1 MYNIPMLSC
10 PIKLSTKN
18 ILLLLAS
25 LSFILFSFV
34 STNQLTVYAKDEC
47 KDISDKDDQLECY
60 AKKEEETRKKLESTK
75 SKIDETLN
83 TISQLSSQLSVTQS
97 QLTGVQNDID
107 ETQKMLEEI
116 NESLK
121 DRNEKLADK
130 INFRN
135 NLLRNYSKKNIL
147 SELELFFTENKS
159 GLSGFQL
166 SSFIYAFNKATSE
179 ETLAII
185 GTLNSEI
192 RQFEEN
198 KKESE
203 NLKSELEKAQ
213 ANLIAIKNN
222 LAIKKISEEEEKQ
235 ELEEKAEG
243 YEEELE
249 KLQSKIL
256 ALKYSE
262 EGGTVGD
269 YEGASS
275 KTPDPPFD
283 GKAFAAFSF
292 GAYTHYNGMSQYGAK
307 GRADSGQSYEKI
319 IEFYYGEEV
328 KKKDDFPSKICV
340 EGYGDM
346 DYQKYL
352 YGIAEMPSTWDSD
365 ALKAQAIAARSYAY
379 RRTKN
384 GGCICTTQSCQVFSK
399 SKSDNPPDRWEQA
412 VEDTE
417 DMIIGGDT
425 GKTGYGW
432 YSSTTGGYV
441 NIGGWDAKDGFKGW
455 QDGKAYEKGSPWF
468 YKAWYT
474 KSYSD
479 GSTCDHPHPWLKE
492 SEMADILNSYVV
504 YTKGSSSE
512 KGHVT
517 PRSDCWGGDPYSL
530 DEMAEKADKYGN
542 KYTSVSDVDVTVSS
556 GGYTSTVTFQT
567 NNGSVSFDGP
577 ILKTVFNLRA
587 PGYLAIRSRIYDF
600 KMER

>member
-1 MYNIPMLSC
+1 MYNTLMFSC
-10 PIKLSTKN
+10 PIKLTKKEKLMS
-18 ILLLLAS
+18 IAS
-25 LSFILFSFV
+25 LFLFMFSL
-34 STNQLTVYAKDEC
+34 LTYNSPKAQAKDEC
-47 KDISDKDDQLECY
+47 KDISDKEDQIECY

-75 SKIDETLN
+75 SKIDETLS
-83 TISQLSSQLSVTQS
+83 TITQLSSQLSVTQS
-97 QLTGVQNDID
+97 QLNGVQNDID
-107 ETQKMLEEI
+107 ETQQALKEI
-116 NESLK
+116 NENLE
-121 DRNEKLADK
+121 DRNSKLSDK

-135 NLLRNYSKKNIL
+135 KLLRNYSKKNIL
-147 SELELFFTENKS
+147 SELELFFTENTS
-159 GLSGFQL
+159 GLNGFQL

-185 GTLNSEI
+185 GNLNSEI

-222 LAIKKISEEEEKQ
+222 LAIKKVSEEEAKEA
-235 ELEEKAEG
+235 LEEKAEG

-269 YEGASS
+269 YEGSSS

-283 GKAFAAFSF
+283 GRAFAAFSF

-307 GRADSGQSYEKI
+307 GRADEGQDYKKI
-319 IEFYYGEEV
+319 IKFYYGEDV
-328 KKKDDFPSKICV
+328 KEKDDFPSKICV
-340 EGYGDM
+340 EGYGEM

-352 YGIAEMPSTWDSD
+352 YGLAEMPSTWDSD

-384 GGCICTTQSCQVFSK
+384 GGCICTTQACQVFSK
-399 SKSDNPPDRWEQA
+399 SKSDNPPDSWEKA
-412 VEDTE
+412 VNDTE

-441 NIGGWDAKDGFKGW
+441 NIGGWDAKDGFSGW
-455 QDGKAYEKGSPWF
+455 QDGKAYEKKSPWF

-492 SEMADILNSYVV
+492 SEMADILNAYVV
-504 YTKGSSSE
+504 YTKGSSNE
-512 KGHVT
+512 KQHIT

-530 DEMAEKADKYGN
+530 DEMAKKADKYGN
-542 KYTSVSDVDVTVSS
+542 KYTSVSNVDVTVSS

-567 NNGSVSFDGP
+567 NKGSVSFDGP
-577 ILKTVFNLRA
+577 TLKTVFNLRA
-587 PGYLAIRSRIYDF
+587 PGYLAIRSKIYDF
-600 KMER
+600 KMEN

>member
-1 MYNIPMLSC
+1 MYNTNMLSC
-10 PIKLSTKN
+10 PNKLSTKN
-18 ILLLLAS
+18 TLMLLAS
-25 LSFILFSFV
+25 ILFILFSVV
-34 STNQLTVYAKDEC
+34 STNPLIAYAKDEC

-60 AKKEEETRKKLESTK
+60 AKKEEETRQKLESTK
-75 SKIDETLN
+75 SKIDETLS
-83 TISQLSSQLSVTQS
+83 TITQLSSQLSVTQS
-97 QLTGVQNDID
+97 QLNGVQNNID
-107 ETQKMLEEI
+107 ETQQALKEI
-116 NESLK
+116 NENLE
-121 DRNEKLADK
+121 DRNSKLSDK

-135 NLLRNYSKKNIL
+135 KLLRNYSKKNIL
-147 SELELFFTENKS
+147 SELELFFTENRS

-179 ETLAII
+179 ETLTII
-185 GTLNSEI
+185 GNLNSEI

-203 NLKSELEKAQ
+203 ELKLELEKAQ
-213 ANLIAIKNN
+213 ANLISIKNN
-222 LAIKKISEEEEKQ
+222 LAIKKVSEEEEKNQ
-235 ELEEKAEG
+235 LEEKAEG

-269 YEGASS
+269 NATPSS
-275 KTPDPPFD
+275 KTPNPPFD
-283 GKAFAAFSF
+283 GRAFAAFSF

-307 GRADSGQSYEKI
+307 GRADEGQDYKKI
-319 IEFYYGEEV
+319 IKFYYGEDV
-328 KKKDDFPSKICV
+328 KTKSDFPSKICV
-340 EGYGDM
+340 EGYGEM

-352 YGIAEMPSTWDSD
+352 YGLAEMPSSWDSD

-399 SKSDNPPDRWEQA
+399 SKSDNPPDSWKQA
-412 VEDTE
+412 VKDTE
-417 DMIIGGDT
+417 KMIIGGDT

-455 QDGKAYEKGSPWF
+455 QDGKAYEKNSPWF

-479 GSTCDHPHPWLKE
+479 GSTCDHPHPWLTEK
-492 SEMADILNSYVV
+492 EMADILNSYVV
-504 YTKGSSSE
+504 YTKGSSGE
-512 KGHVT
+512 KGHIT
-517 PRSDCWGGDPYSL
+517 PRSECWGGDPYSL

-542 KYTSVSDVDVTVSS
+542 KYTSVSGVDETVSS
-556 GGYTSTVTFQT
+556 SGYTSTVTFQT
-567 NNGSVSFDGP
+567 NNGSVSFDGAT
-577 ILKTVFNLRA
+577 LKTVFNLRA
-587 PGYLAIRSRIYDF
+587 PGYVAIRSRLYDF
-600 KMER
+600 KIKN

>member
-1 MYNIPMLSC
+1 MVSC
-10 PIKLSTKN
+10 PSKISTKN
-18 ILLLLAS
+18 TLMLLAS
-25 LSFILFSFV
+25 IFFIIFSFV
-34 STNQLTVYAKDEC
+34 STNPLIAYAKDEC
-47 KDISDKDDQLECY
+47 KDISDKEDQLECY

-83 TISQLSSQLSVTQS
+83 TITQLSSQLSVTQS
-97 QLTGVQNDID
+97 QLNGVQNNID
-107 ETQKMLEEI
+107 ETQKLLEEI
-116 NESLK
+116 NENLE
-121 DRNEKLADK
+121 DRNIKLSDK

-135 NLLRNYSKKNIL
+135 KLLRNYSKKNIL
-147 SELELFFTENKS
+147 SELELFFTENRS

-185 GTLNSEI
+185 GNLNSEI

-203 NLKSELEKAQ
+203 ELKLELEKAQ

-222 LAIKKISEEEEKQ
+222 LAIKKVSEEEEKE

-269 YEGASS
+269 YEGSSS
-275 KTPDPPFD
+275 KTPDPPFS
-283 GKAFAAFSF
+283 GRAFAAFSF

-307 GRADSGQSYEKI
+307 ARADEGQDYKKI
-319 IEFYYGEEV
+319 IKFYYGEDV
-328 KKKDDFPSKICV
+328 KEKDDFPSKICV
-340 EGYGDM
+340 EGYGEM

-352 YGIAEMPSTWDSD
+352 YGLAEMPSTWDSD

-399 SKSDNPPDRWEQA
+399 SKSDKPPSEWKEA
-412 VEDTE
+412 VDKTNK
-417 DMIIGGDT
+417 MIIGGDT

-455 QDGKAYEKGSPWF
+455 QDGKAYEKISPWF

-512 KGHVT
+512 KGHIT

-542 KYTSVSDVDVTVSS
+542 KYTSVSSVDVTVSS

-567 NNGSVSFDGP
+567 NKGSVSFDGP
-577 ILKTVFNLRA
+577 TLKTVFNLRA
-587 PGYLAIRSRIYDF
+587 PGYLAIRSRIYNF
-600 KMER
+600 KIEN

>member
-10 PIKLSTKN
+10 PRKLTKKEKA
-18 ILLLLAS
+18 LLVGS
-25 LSFILFSFV
+25 LFLFTFSIFISN
-34 STNQLTVYAKDEC
+34 TPKAQAKDEC

-60 AKKEEETRKKLESTK
+60 AKKEEETRQKLESTK
-75 SKIDETLN
+75 SKIDATLS
-83 TISQLSSQLSVTQS
+83 TITQLSSQLSVTQS
-97 QLTGVQNDID
+97 QLNSVQNDID
-107 ETQKMLEEI
+107 ETQKILEEI
-116 NESLK
+116 NENLK
-121 DRNEKLADK
+121 DRNEKLFDK

-135 NLLRNYSKKNIL
+135 KLLRNYSKKNIL
-147 SELELFFTENKS
+147 SELELFFTENRS

-179 ETLAII
+179 ETLSII
-185 GTLNSEI
+185 GNLNSEI
-192 RQFEEN
+192 KQFEEN

-203 NLKSELEKAQ
+203 ELKAELEKAQ

-222 LAIKKISEEEEKQ
+222 LAIKKISEEEEKKD
-235 ELEEKAEG
+235 LEEKAEG
-243 YEEELE
+243 YEEELA

-269 YEGASS
+269 YEGGSS

-283 GKAFAAFSF
+283 GRAFAAFSF

-307 GRADSGQSYEKI
+307 GRADSGQDYKKI
-319 IEFYYGEEV
+319 INFYYGEDV
-328 KKKDDFPSKICV
+328 KEKGDFPSKICV
-340 EGYGDM
+340 EGYGEM

-352 YGIAEMPSTWDSD
+352 YGLAEMPSSWDSD

-399 SKSDNPPDRWEQA
+399 SKSDNPPDSWKQA
-412 VEDTE
+412 VKDTE
-417 DMIIGGDT
+417 KMIIGGDT

-455 QDGKAYEKGSPWF
+455 QDGKAYEKNSPWF

-479 GSTCDHPHPWLKE
+479 GSTCDHPHPWLTEK
-492 SEMADILNSYVV
+492 EMADILNSYVV
-504 YTKGSSSE
+504 YTKGSSGE
-512 KGHVT
+512 KGHIT
-517 PRSDCWGGDPYSL
+517 PRSECWGGDPYSL

-542 KYTSVSDVDVTVSS
+542 KYTSVSGVDETVSS
-556 GGYTSTVTFQT
+556 SGYTSTVTFQT
-567 NNGSVSFDGP
+567 NNGSVSFDGAT
-577 ILKTVFNLRA
+577 LKTVFNLRA
-587 PGYLAIRSRIYDF
+587 PGYVAIRSRLYDF
-600 KMER
+600 KIKN